1 MLKCSYSFESSNEC
15 WWLTRAFATYLKKK
29 RKNDLKKCI
38 ICQNSKDKKEDN
50 KLTNTK
56 AGTNV
61 ITEASKS
68 LKDSFLHGLKDAVI
82 TNIKYQVNPCYAT
95 LELKKSIDTSNSATL
110 FAYTGIHNVVCSR
123 AKRAK
128 TVGHQISHVK
138 NSIIYHQNKCREES

>member
-1 MLKCSYSFESSNEC
+1 MLKRSYSFESSNEC

-68 LKDSFLHGLKDAVI
+68 LKDS
-82 TNIKYQVNPCYAT
+82 
-95 LELKKSIDTSNSATL
+95 IDTSNSATL

-128 TVGHQISHVK
+128 TVGHQISLVK
-138 NSIIYHQNKCREES
+138 NSIICHQNKCREES

>member
-1 MLKCSYSFESSNEC
+1 MLVAHQSLCHLF
-15 WWLTRAFATYLKKK
+15 KKK

-68 LKDSFLHGLKDAVI
+68 LKDSFYMG
-82 TNIKYQVNPCYAT
+82 
-95 LELKKSIDTSNSATL
+95 
-110 FAYTGIHNVVCSR
+110 
-123 AKRAK
+123 
-128 TVGHQISHVK
+128 
-138 NSIIYHQNKCREES
+138 